1 MTKHTE
7 LREYETSAPIEL
19 SLEQR
24 AALMAVGSHKVSMLA
39 EANPSFVRVRATSYV
54 GALVLPGHTIWVR
67 PKSAPDNLFR
77 MLTVGVPAG
86 TWDREQVGFERT
98 EDVVAGIAEAVLRCV
113 HLATARGLLHGYRET
128 EERSPA
134 LRGRLMIDSLA
145 RRPWALVPAP
155 CRFDDF
161 TADVWENRML
171 RAAVRVIGGWSG
183 RPGIRRECARLLD
196 RLSEADEEPSSALLA
211 HDPIY
216 TRLNEH
222 YRPALELARL
232 VLRGHSFAETRGGL
246 VAQSFM
252 IDMNDL
258 FERWV
263 TDELGHRLE
272 PAVRVI
278 AQDQT
283 HLAEGR
289 RVAIR
294 PDLVFRRGTR
304 TLSVGDV
311 KYKLTGDGMARSAD
325 YFQLLAYCT
334 TYDVPSG
341 VLIYCTA
348 DAPPDSEVV
357 IRHSGQRLHCI
368 SLPLHGG
375 PELVA
380 QRLGRVAELVSQSS
394 R

>member
-7 LREYETSAPIEL
+7 LSEYETSPPIEL

-24 AALMAVGSHKVSMLA
+24 AALMAVGSHKVSLLA
-39 EANPSFVRVRATSYV
+39 EADPSFVRVRATSYV

-98 EDVVAGIAEAVLRCV
+98 DDVVAGIAEAVLRCV

-128 EERSPA
+128 EDRLPA
-134 LRGRLMIDSLA
+134 LRGRLLIDSIA
-145 RRPWALVPAP
+145 RQPWTAVPAP
-155 CRFDDF
+155 CRFDEF
-161 TADVWENRML
+161 TADVWENHLL
-171 RAAVRVIGGWSG
+171 RAAVRVISGWGGH
-183 RPGIRRECARLLD
+183 PGIRRECARLLD
-196 RLSEADEEPSSALLA
+196 RLAEVRDVPSSALLA
-211 HDPIY
+211 QEPIY

-232 VLRGHSFAETRGGL
+232 VLRGHSFAESRGGL

-263 TDELGHRLE
+263 TSELEGRLE
-272 PAVRVI
+272 PAVRVVS
-278 AQDQT
+278 QDPT
-283 HLAEGR
+283 FLAEGR
-289 RVAIR
+289 RVSIR
-294 PDLVFRRGTR
+294 PDLVFRRGR
-304 TLSVGDV
+304 QTLCVGDV
-311 KYKLTGDGMARSAD
+311 KYKLTGDGTARSAD

-341 VLIYCTA
+341 VLIYCSA
-348 DAPPDSEVV
+348 DFPPDSEVV
-357 IRHSGQRLHCI
+357 VRHSGQRLHCVP
-368 SLPLHGG
+368 LPLHGG
-375 PELVA
+375 PEMVSH
-380 QRLGRVAELVSQSS
+380 RLDRVAELVVQS
-394 R
+394 

>member
-7 LREYETSAPIEL
+7 LTEYETSVPIEL
-19 SLEQR
+19 TLEQR
-24 AALMAVGSHKVSMLA
+24 SALLAVGSHKVSMLA
-39 EANPSFVRVRATSYV
+39 EADPLFVRVRATSYV

-86 TWDREQVGFERT
+86 AWGREQVDFERT
-98 EDVVAGIAEAVLRCV
+98 HDVVTGIAEAVLRCV

-128 EERSPA
+128 EERTPA
-134 LRGRLMIDSLA
+134 LRGRLMIDSIV
-145 RRPWALVPAP
+145 RQPWNSVPAP

-171 RAAVRVIGGWSG
+171 RAVVRVISGWGGH
-183 RPGIRRECARLLD
+183 PGIRRECARLRD
-196 RLSEADEEPSSALLA
+196 RLGEASDETSATLLA
-211 HDPIY
+211 RDPVY

-222 YRPALELARL
+222 YRPALELASL

-246 VAQSFM
+246 AAQSFM

-263 TDELGHRLE
+263 TDELRRRLE
-272 PAVRVI
+272 PAVRVVD
-278 AQDQT
+278 QDPT

-289 RVAIR
+289 RVAIQ
-294 PDLVFRRGTR
+294 PDLVFREGTR

-311 KYKLTGDGMARSAD
+311 KYKLTGTGLARSAD

-348 DAPPDSEVV
+348 EDPPDSEIVV
-357 IRHSGQRLHCI
+357 RNSRQRLHCV

-375 PELVA
+375 PELVS
-380 QRLGRVAELVSQSS
+380 QRLDRVADLVSQSS

>member
-1 MTKHTE
+1 MIKHTE
-7 LREYETSAPIEL
+7 LSEYETSAPIKL

-24 AALMAVGSHKVSMLA
+24 AALMAVGGQKVSLLA
-39 EANPSFVRVRATSYV
+39 EADPSLVRVRATSYV

-86 TWDREQVGFERT
+86 TWGSEQAGFERT
-98 EDVVAGIAEAVLRCV
+98 DDVVTGISEAVLRCV
-113 HLATARGLLHGYRET
+113 HLATARGLLRGYRET
-128 EERSPA
+128 EERSPV

-145 RRPWALVPAP
+145 RQPWALAPAP

-183 RPGIRRECARLLD
+183 HAGIRRECARLLD
-196 RLSEADEEPSSALLA
+196 RLSEADEELPSALLA

-216 TRLNEH
+216 TRVNEH
-222 YRPALELARL
+222 YRPALELARV
-232 VLRGHSFAETRGGL
+232 VLRGHSFSETRGGL

-272 PAVRVI
+272 PAVRVV

-357 IRHSGQRLHCI
+357 IRHSGQRLHCV

-380 QRLGRVAELVSQSS
+380 QRLERVAELVSQSS

>member
-7 LREYETSAPIEL
+7 LSEYETSAPIEL

-24 AALMAVGSHKVSMLA
+24 AALVAVGSNKVSMLA
-39 EANPSFVRVRATSYV
+39 EADPSLVRVRTTSHV

-67 PKSAPDNLFR
+67 PKSTPDNLFR

-86 TWDREQVGFERT
+86 AWGREQVGFERT
-98 EDVVAGIAEAVLRCV
+98 NNVVTGIAEAVLRCG

-134 LRGRLMIDSLA
+134 IRGRLLVESIA
-145 RRPWALVPAP
+145 RHPWAQFPAP

-161 TADVWENRML
+161 TADVWENRLL
-171 RAAVRVIGGWSG
+171 RAAVRVVSTWGGQ
-183 RPGIRRECARLLD
+183 PGVRRECARLLD
-196 RLSEADEEPSSALLA
+196 RLADADDLPSSVLLA
-211 HDPIY
+211 HDPTY

-272 PAVRVI
+272 PTVRVVP
-278 AQDQT
+278 QDQT
-283 HLAEGR
+283 HLAERR
-289 RVAIR
+289 RVSIR

-311 KYKLTGDGMARSAD
+311 KYKLTGDGMARSSD

-334 TYDVPSG
+334 TYDVQSG

-348 DAPPDSEVV
+348 DAAPEREVV
-357 IRHSGQRLHCI
+357 VRHSAQRLHCI

-375 PELVA
+375 PELVS
-380 QRLGRVAELVSQSS
+380 QRLDRIADLVTQSS